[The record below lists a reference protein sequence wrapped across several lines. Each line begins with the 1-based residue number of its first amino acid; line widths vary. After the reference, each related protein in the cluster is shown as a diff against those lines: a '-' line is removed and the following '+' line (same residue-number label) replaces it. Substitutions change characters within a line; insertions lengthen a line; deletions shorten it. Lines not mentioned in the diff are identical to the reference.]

1 MPRAILALRN
11 YPIALLAALLLFVC
25 TLLLATASGGVIRGG
40 GDDQGSGM
48 GGTGKSGGFGD
59 SGFGGTGGPSPFLG
73 DAGDAGDTDADAD
86 YGDRN
91 HRADPQSDWPAP
103 WLPREFPPQAQ
114 ETARI
119 PDDMQPLIE
128 LQRNPPVDP
137 FRTAP
142 FRTDPVR
149 TDPADQPG
157 TSPADNAD
165 TLRIIDPDNSA
176 LPPHARHLMQLAD
189 SGEQMIEEAPSEI
202 RLTVP
207 EIPAAEDVGIE
218 QYTMDDLAE
227 YSGNNTGTVEIAESL
242 TEVESETV
250 NALIDE
256 SADRRI
262 SPERFQRPEL
272 PPIQRMRPAVDRAS
286 IMPPRVQPMRI

>member
-59 SGFGGTGGPSPFLG
+59 SGFGGT
-73 DAGDAGDTDADAD
+73 
-86 YGDRN
+86 
-91 HRADPQSDWPAP
+91 
-103 WLPREFPPQAQ
+103 EFPPQAQ

-165 TLRIIDPDNSA
+165 ALRIIDPDNSA

>member
-11 YPIALLAALLLFVC
+11 YPIALLAAMLLFVC

-73 DAGDAGDTDADAD
+73 DAGETGDTGDSDAGSDHD
-86 YGDRN
+86 N
-91 HRADPQSDWPAP
+91 RADSRSDWPAP

-119 PDDMQPLIE
+119 PDAMLPLIE
-128 LQRNPPVDP
+128 LQKNPPVDP

-142 FRTDPVR
+142 VRTAPFR

-157 TSPADNAD
+157 TSPADDAD

-176 LPPHARHLMQLAD
+176 LPPHARHLMQLAN

-207 EIPAAEDVGIE
+207 EIPSAENAGIE
-218 QYTMDDLAE
+218 QYTMNDLAE
-227 YSGNNTGTVEIAESL
+227 YSNDKADTVEIAESL
-242 TEVESETV
+242 TEVESEPV
-250 NALIDE
+250 YNLIDE
-256 SADRRI
+256 AIDRRT